1 MHNNNKDNMHNL
13 NPWTDAMET
22 NMQLNISVI
31 IVVYELCSNIYSTPC
46 LEKKKSLQYFRHIFD
61 ELKPIFKIFGM
72 SRPEYSL
79 D

>member
-46 LEKKKSLQYFRHIFD
+46 LEKKRVYSIFD
-61 ELKPIFKIFGM
+61 IYLTNLNLFSKF
-72 SRPEYSL
+72 L
-79 D
+79 A